1 MTDET
6 SAAALE
12 AAPEAVPAGPQVE
25 EGQVTDQAAEV
36 EGEATPEAEE
46 KKSRAAE
53 RRERDKAF
61 RAQLKADREAALQR
75 AQQADARRASIL
87 NAGAMDVEP
96 TDSDFPDPLE
106 LSAARAIWKQD
117 RRRAERFANE
127 AEKEASEAR
136 KAADALDERER
147 MAARQ
152 SFEAQVSE
160 AKGRYADYD
169 AVARA
174 PDVPVSAAMADLI
187 VTSEQG
193 PDVLYF
199 LGQNRAVAA
208 QIASMSQVEAARAIG
223 RIEATLQAPKPRTE
237 TNAPA
242 PISPVRGS
250 AGAGRDPAKMSYAEF
265 KAYRESGGTIGQ
277 RK

>member
-6 SAAALE
+6 SAATE
-12 AAPEAVPAGPQVE
+12 TVAPEAVPAVPQVT
-25 EGQVTDQAAEV
+25 EGQTDSQAAEV
-36 EGEATPEAEE
+36 EGEATPETEE

-96 TDSDFPDPLE
+96 TETDFPDPLE

-117 RRRAERFANE
+117 RRRAERFASE

-136 KAADALDERER
+136 KAADALNDREKV
-147 MAARQ
+147 AARQ
-152 SFEAQVSE
+152 FFEAQVE
-160 AKGRYADYD
+160 DAKTRYADYD

-208 QIASMSQVEAARAIG
+208 QIAQMSQVEAARAIG
-223 RIEATLQAPKPRTE
+223 RIEATLQAPKPRIE
-237 TNAPA
+237 TQEPT
-242 PISPVRGS
+242 PITPVKGS
-250 AGAGRDPAKMSYAEF
+250 AGAGRDPAKMSFAEF
-265 KAYRESGGTIGQ
+265 KAWRESGGTI
-277 RK
+277 RR

>member
-12 AAPEAVPAGPQVE
+12 AAPEAVPAVPQVE
-25 EGQVTDQAAEV
+25 EGQTESQAAEV
-36 EGEATPEAEE
+36 EGESTPEAEE

-61 RAQLKADREAALQR
+61 RAQLKADREAAEQR

-96 TDSDFPDPLE
+96 TETDFPDPLE

-117 RRRAERFANE
+117 RRRAERFASE
-127 AEKEASEAR
+127 AEKEANEAR
-136 KAADALDERER
+136 KAAATLDERER
-147 MAARQ
+147 LAARQ

-174 PDVPVSAAMADLI
+174 PDVPVSAVMADLI

-208 QIASMSQVEAARAIG
+208 QIAGMNQVEAARAIG
-223 RIEATLQAPKPRTE
+223 RIEATLSLPKPRTE

-250 AGAGRDPAKMSYAEF
+250 AGASLNPDKLSMAEYIAAR
-265 KAYRESGGTIGQ
+265 KAGKIR
-277 RK
+277 